1 MRRREFST
9 VLGGAAMAWP
19 IVARAAEKPARI
31 ALLGSGAA
39 QTSAVFVDALK
50 EGLRDNGLI
59 ENRDYLLDVR
69 WAEGLY
75 ERFPALARE
84 VVEQGPRIILVT
96 TIAAARAAQRATT
109 TIPIVMT
116 TINNPVGAGLIV
128 SLARPGGN
136 TTGIANLTED
146 LTPKVLDILRAVIP
160 KASVIAILFNP
171 ANPSNRVML
180 EKIRK
185 GSGVG
190 ATIHSFEFKPGALD
204 STFDEV
210 ARKRPDALLVIND
223 AAIIDERVQVAT
235 LAIHHR
241 IPAFSSIPE
250 LTDSGGLAGYGPPRL
265 ELYRRSANYVKKI
278 LDGAKPAD
286 LPVEQPTRVELS
298 INLRTAKRLG
308 ISIPGNILGQADRVV
323 E

>member
-1 MRRREFST
+1 
-9 VLGGAAMAWP
+9 
-19 IVARAAEKPARI
+19 VARAAEKPARI

-235 LAIHHR
+235 LAIHPR

>member
-1 MRRREFST
+1 MRRREFIT
-9 VLGGAAMAWP
+9 VLGGAAMTWP

-39 QTSAVFVDALK
+39 QTSAAFVDALK

-59 ENRDYLLDVR
+59 EHRDYLLDVR

-185 GSGVG
+185 GSGAG

-223 AAIIDERVQVAT
+223 AAIIDERVQIAT